1 MLLGTIPKRLRDADT
16 GGAAGAAGEA
26 VAETPVTETPALDRE
41 EEAFL
46 KALNLAPEPPKES
59 KPKAEAKPAQAAPE
73 PKLAAEEEVDEDG
86 LTAADREHPAI
97 KKLVKRI
104 GKLTAKLH
112 AKEAAP
118 APQATEPA
126 KPKATAEA
134 VAADPLAGINTLDAL
149 HEKVAQANQTL
160 DWFEKIQ
167 ERWDVDG
174 EGDVTIGTGES
185 QRTLTPA
192 EVKQYHRLANRILR
206 TQSAAQARIAEMQ
219 EATTQAKREFP
230 FIDKED
236 DELTPDEAQI
246 RAIAAKVPG
255 ILPGIEAKP
264 DALLI
269 SHLLARALYDYHRK
283 SSAAQGAKPAAN
295 TPKKTAAAP
304 IAPPP
309 PLGAGAGASGIPQ
322 AVSSTEMDEEE
333 QAAALG
339 AEALAAYYRKQAA

>member
-16 GGAAGAAGEA
+16 GGAAGAAGDA
-26 VAETPVTETPALDRE
+26 VTETPVTETPAVDRE

-73 PKLAAEEEVDEDG
+73 PKPAAEEEDEDG

-112 AKEAAP
+112 AKDTAP

-174 EGDVTIGTGES
+174 EGDVTIGTGEN
-185 QRTLTPA
+185 QRVLTPA
-192 EVKQYHRLANRILR
+192 EVKHYHRLANRILR

-219 EATTQAKREFP
+219 ETNAQAKREFP

-269 SHLLARALYDYHRK
+269 SHLLARALYEYHRK
-283 SSAAQGAKPAAN
+283 SAAQGAKPAAN

-322 AVSSTEMDEEE
+322 AAPSAGMDEEE

-339 AEALAAYYRKQAA
+339 AEALAAYYRKQAAA